1 MVVGNKKQ
9 VLYPI
14 LPLYPANI
22 CKMPYICSFGIFIFT
37 KMQIITPENSWLSK
51 VVNNRLV
58 QHLTY
63 WIIFVLFFAYAWGTF
78 DANYIKTVK
87 VELINL
93 PVKILLVYAVI
104 YYLYP
109 RFLYKGE
116 IWQFLFYFLILIG
129 FAAFIQRI
137 TDNLI
142 IVDFFFPEWQK
153 ESTFSLTQI
162 VRGAV
167 NLGAVLALPMTVKLM
182 EYLAKVQQNEQI
194 LAKEKLEAE
203 LIFLKNQVQ
212 PHFLFNTLNSLYSLI
227 LKKSDQSLDVIL
239 KLSYLLRYMLYE
251 TNSTQV
257 DLRKEV
263 DSIKSYMELEK
274 IRYGDRID
282 ISLNIWGDLDSN
294 HIAPMIILPF
304 IENSFKHSTKGL
316 NKNAWITIELGS
328 KANKLVLKI
337 ENSIPKVSSNQD
349 AVVGGIGLQN
359 VKRRLSLIY
368 PEKHELKI
376 NRTEESYNVH
386 LNLQL
391 L

>member
-1 MVVGNKKQ
+1 
-9 VLYPI
+9 
-14 LPLYPANI
+14 
-22 CKMPYICSFGIFIFT
+22 
-37 KMQIITPENSWLSK
+37 MQIVTPENNWVSK
-51 VVNNRLV
+51 IINNRGV
-58 QHLTY
+58 QHLIY

-109 RFLYKGE
+109 NFLYKGK
-116 IWQFLFYFLILIG
+116 IWQFLFYFLSLIG
-129 FAAFIQRI
+129 FTAILQRI

-153 ESTFSLTQI
+153 EPTLALTQI

-239 KLSYLLRYMLYE
+239 KLSDLLRYMLYE
-251 TNSTQV
+251 TNTTQV

-282 ISLNIWGDLDSN
+282 VSLNIWGDVN
-294 HIAPMIILPF
+294 CNYIAPMIILPF
-304 IENSFKHSTKGL
+304 IENSFKHSAKGL
-316 NKNAWITIELGS
+316 DENAWITIELGI

-337 ENSIPKVSSNQD
+337 ENSIPKISSNQD
-349 AVVGGIGLQN
+349 SVAGGIGLQN
-359 VKRRLSLIY
+359 VKRRLSLLY

-376 NRTEESYNVH
+376 DSTEESYNVH

>member
-1 MVVGNKKQ
+1 MK
-9 VLYPI
+9 
-14 LPLYPANI
+14 
-22 CKMPYICSFGIFIFT
+22 
-37 KMQIITPENSWLSK
+37 IIAPENSWLSK
-51 VVNNRLV
+51 IVNNRLV

-104 YYLYP
+104 YALYP
-109 RFLYKGE
+109 MFLYKGK
-116 IWQFLFYFLILIG
+116 IWQFLFCLLALISFTAVL
-129 FAAFIQRI
+129 QRI

-142 IVDFFFPEWQK
+142 IVDLFFPKWQK
-153 ESTFSLTQI
+153 APTFSFSQI
-162 VRGAV
+162 VRSAV

-182 EYLAKVQQNEQI
+182 EYLAKIQQNEQI

-239 KLSYLLRYMLYE
+239 KLSDLLRYMLYE
-251 TNSTQV
+251 TNTTQV
-257 DLRKEV
+257 DVRKEV
-263 DSIKSYMELEK
+263 DSIKSYMDLEK

-282 ISLNIWGDLDSN
+282 VSLNIWGDLDSN
-294 HIAPMIILPF
+294 LIAPMIILPF
-304 IENSFKHSTKGL
+304 IENSFKHSAKGL
-316 NKNAWITIELGS
+316 DKNAWITIELGV

-349 AVVGGIGLQN
+349 SVAGGIGLQN

-376 NRTEESYNVH
+376 NHTEESYNVH
-386 LNLQL
+386 LNLKL

>member
-1 MVVGNKKQ
+1 
-9 VLYPI
+9 
-14 LPLYPANI
+14 
-22 CKMPYICSFGIFIFT
+22 
-37 KMQIITPENSWLSK
+37 MQIITKENNLFSHIA
-51 VVNNRLV
+51 NNRWV

-63 WIIFVLFFAYAWGTF
+63 WAVYVLFFAYAWGSF
-78 DANYIKTVK
+78 DANYLKTVQ

-93 PVKILLVYAVI
+93 PVKILLVYVVI
-104 YYLYP
+104 YSFYP
-109 RFLYKGE
+109 KFLYKGR
-116 IWQFLFYFLILIG
+116 IWQFLFCLIALIG
-129 FAAFIQRI
+129 FTATLQRI

-153 ESTFSLTQI
+153 APTFSFSQI
-162 VRGAV
+162 VRSAV

-194 LAKEKLEAE
+194 LAKENLEAE

-239 KLSYLLRYMLYE
+239 KLSDLLRYMLYE
-251 TNSTQV
+251 TNTTQV
-257 DLRKEV
+257 DLRKEM
-263 DSIKSYMELEK
+263 DSIKSYMDLEK
-274 IRYGDRID
+274 IRYGNRID
-282 ISLNIWGDLDSN
+282 VSLNIWGDLDHN

-316 NKNAWITIELGS
+316 DKSAWITIELGV

-337 ENSIPKVSSNQD
+337 ENSIPKLSSNQD
-349 AVVGGIGLQN
+349 SVAGGIGLQN

-368 PEKHELKI
+368 PKKHELKI
-376 NRTEESYNVH
+376 NYNEESYHVH
-386 LNLQL
+386 LNLL
-391 L
+391 LL